1 MKAKD
6 LRERTTEH
14 LKELEKQLNGE
25 VFQARFKNFTNRL
38 NDTATIRKTRRDL
51 ARIKTIL
58 TQRLVQAGAPASP
71 AMCLSNTSVVKP
83 PTKSAATVSVVAG
96 AMAQPTLPSI
106 SRSISLFSSTE
117 YSIGNWRARSLMN
130 PLTERLIACPSVR
143 PRCCM

>member
-25 VFQARFKNFTNRL
+25 AFQARFKNFTNRL

-58 TQRLVQAGAPASP
+58 TQRVTQVTQADAPA
-71 AMCLSNTSVVKP
+71 
-83 PTKSAATVSVVAG
+83 AAVEEKA
-96 AMAQPTLPSI
+96 
-106 SRSISLFSSTE
+106 
-117 YSIGNWRARSLMN
+117 
-130 PLTERLIACPSVR
+130 
-143 PRCCM
+143 

>member
-58 TQRLVQAGAPASP
+58 TQRLLAQGE
-71 AMCLSNTSVVKP
+71 VK
-83 PTKSAATVSVVAG
+83 A
-96 AMAQPTLPSI
+96 
-106 SRSISLFSSTE
+106 
-117 YSIGNWRARSLMN
+117 
-130 PLTERLIACPSVR
+130 
-143 PRCCM
+143 